1 MVNERLEKLRRFVCD
16 IIFPNRCPFCGKF
29 IKWNEYLCA
38 KCGENLTCA
47 NDVICHRCGQEK
59 CRCDEV
65 NNAFDSVYAT
75 FFFDEA
81 NQAVYR
87 MKRNGGVCFA
97 ELTAKEFA
105 KRASESGTVKADFIV
120 PVPMGRRKRRKRGF
134 NQAEIFGKSLGRALG
149 IPVKRGILFKQDESD
164 EQHLHGR
171 EERRERVKYLFR
183 GSGADLSGKNIIICD
198 DVMTTGSTLSF
209 CAELL
214 KNMGAESVIA
224 VVCTATRLEEKD
236 A

>member
-1 MVNERLEKLRRFVCD
+1 MVNEQLEMLRRFVCD

-29 IKWNEYLCA
+29 IKWNEYLCG
-38 KCGENLTCA
+38 KCGENLTYA

-59 CRCDEV
+59 CRCDKV
-65 NNAFDSVYAT
+65 NNAFDSVYAG

-81 NQAVYR
+81 KQAVYR
-87 MKRNGGVCFA
+87 MKRCGGVCFA
-97 ELTAKEFA
+97 ELSAKEFA
-105 KRASESGTVKADFIV
+105 ERASADEAIKADIIV

-149 IPVKRGILFKQDESD
+149 IPVKRDILFKRDEND
-164 EQHLHGR
+164 EQHLHNS
-171 EERRERVKYLFR
+171 EERRERVKSLFC
-183 GSGADLSGKNIIICD
+183 GSNADLSGKNIILCD

-209 CAELL
+209 CSELL
-214 KNMGAESVIA
+214 KNMGAESVAA
-224 VVCTATRLEEKD
+224 VVCTVTRLEEKD